1 MRDERAQVVGEPRGG
16 GAGWLPTGVGI
27 GGDGELFGEGGAVF
41 GATLGQGA
49 GGSGLSAGVT
59 RPTLAGPRTIG
70 IGAQN

>member
-41 GATLGQGA
+41 GATLDHGA
-49 GGSGLSAGVT
+49 GDSGHGT
-59 RPTLAGPRTIG
+59 
-70 IGAQN
+70 GAQYDLLWQGLAP